1 MKVNRDTIE
10 IRTEEGQQFLD
21 VTKSVQ
27 EVVRR
32 SGVRNGLLLKPSWG
46 PFGPSPRRRSCP
58 FAPSGLF
65 GQMLG
70 GIISSYI
77 FTRPFAGWLIQP
89 DVDPGYYA
97 IRLSRTW

>member
-32 SGVRNGLLLKPSWG
+32 SGVRNGLP
-46 PFGPSPRRRSCP
+46 
-58 FAPSGLF
+58 
-65 GQMLG
+65 
-70 GIISSYI
+70 
-77 FTRPFAGWLIQP
+77 
-89 DVDPGYYA
+89 
-97 IRLSRTW
+97 